1 MFIVAENIGSVNIT
15 IWAASSEKG
24 AYGNLKKI
32 VRYMLAFD
40 YYEGYLLILR

>member
-1 MFIVAENIGSVNIT
+1 MVSLLMYSFDT
-15 IWAASSEKG
+15 IRAASSEKG
-24 AYGNLKKI
+24 AYGHLKKI